1 MLVAPPDPPEPPL
14 PPVVVPPPPACPLV
28 LEPLPLFVVPEPPPD
43 ACVGP
48 ASVLPEALAWRD
60 AAPPAVDAVVDGGS
74 ELLGG
79 SEVVGGLVVGGGL
92 VVLVGGLVVFV
103 VGGAVLDVVL
113 SCRFGAVVVGGV
125 AGVWARVDG
134 GTVTL
139 VLDRVVE
146 VPVVRGGT
154 VDLET
159 VALVGVASAVCLGE
173 VNKPTTLPPI
183 APISTAKRMLTHFR
197 AATYR
202 TGLTRRTPPVR
213 AS

>member
-1 MLVAPPDPPEPPL
+1 VLVEPPDPPEPPL
-14 PPVVVPPPPACPLV
+14 PPVVAPPPPCPLV
-28 LEPLPLFVVPEPPPD
+28 LEPLPLFVV
-43 ACVGP
+43 
-48 ASVLPEALAWRD
+48 PEALAWRD

-103 VGGAVLDVVL
+103 VGGAVLEVVVL
-113 SCRFGAVVVGGV
+113 SCRFGAVVAGRV
-125 AGVWARVDG
+125 AGAWARVDG

-159 VALVGVASAVCLGE
+159 VVFVGVASAVCLGE